1 MPMEWSFSSMR
12 VSILRRMGS
21 VGGRDVRAW
30 ASWRREPQIPGGR
43 SVSGLEGCFGESGGG
58 EKGGGL

>member
-1 MPMEWSFSSMR
+1 MR